1 MSFNQKKK
9 VIKHAK
15 FTYSPLG
22 KALQI
27 QIKTIKNRGKKQ
39 IKAIEG
45 HRKQLLKSYELIK
58 KDFNINRD
66 NVWLEEQNKFNELV
80 EKNLMNFRI

>member
-1 MSFNQKKK
+1 M
-9 VIKHAK
+9 IKHAK

-22 KALQI
+22 KTLQI

>member
-1 MSFNQKKK
+1 M
-9 VIKHAK
+9 IKHAK

-27 QIKTIKNRGKKQ
+27 QIKTIKNRRKKQ
-39 IKAIEG
+39 IKAIED